1 MFGELLK
8 KLSGSEPAPLG
19 HGDARLALTALLVR
33 CARTDHDYTQE
44 EMSLI
49 DKIIAARFDLTPFE
63 AAVLRGEGEMLEAE
77 APDTVRFTRAI
88 KDAVAHED
96 RIAVVE
102 ALWQVVLADGS
113 RDVHEDALL
122 RMVVRLLGIPDKE
135 SALARRRVE
144 ESGR

>member
-49 DKIIAARFDLTPFE
+49 DKI
-63 AAVLRGEGEMLEAE
+63 
-77 APDTVRFTRAI
+77 TRCYF
-88 KDAVAHED
+88 
-96 RIAVVE
+96 
-102 ALWQVVLADGS
+102 
-113 RDVHEDALL
+113 LL
-122 RMVVRLLGIPDKE
+122 LP
-135 SALARRRVE
+135 
-144 ESGR
+144 